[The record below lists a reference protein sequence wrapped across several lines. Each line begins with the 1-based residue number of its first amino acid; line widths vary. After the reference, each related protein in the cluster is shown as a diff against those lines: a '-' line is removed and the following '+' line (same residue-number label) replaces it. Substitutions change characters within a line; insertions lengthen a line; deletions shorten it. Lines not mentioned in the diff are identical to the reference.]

1 MGDESAVSDF
11 HCLMKSNLVLRKEGS
26 QPGSSDHRVGA
37 PGSTNKIRNSGG
49 GCERDLHL

>member
-11 HCLMKSNLVLRKEGS
+11 HCLMKSNLVLRKERNQS
-26 QPGSSDHRVGA
+26 GSSDHRVGA
-37 PGSTNKIRNSGG
+37 PGSTNKIRNGG